1 MNRLST
7 VLTCFLVLAAAARP
21 APAAEPAPEADK
33 GAYLGVLF
41 GPVPD
46 ALYDQVPQLSR
57 DQGVIVTQ
65 VLANS
70 PAEKASLRRNDILL
84 KYDGAPIR
92 DCDELVRLLQK
103 DKPDRTVKLTYLR
116 GGRETT
122 VETTLTLGLAIR
134 TAPRDEPKETVP
146 PGVAKPLGSPTA
158 SVSVA
163 ATPLERGRIK
173 VTIEYYPEGPSGK
186 VRSVTCEGD
195 MDEIRGKVKD
205 QLVKE
210 KVQDRE
216 RGLAEVALERILLL
230 NAQKA
235 PPAAEKDKP

>member
-7 VLTCFLVLAAAARP
+7 VLTCFLALAAAALP
-21 APAAEPAPEADK
+21 ARAADPTPDADK

-46 ALYDQVPQLSR
+46 ALYDQVPQLAR
-57 DQGVIVTQ
+57 DQGVLVTQ

-70 PAEKASLRRNDILL
+70 PAEKASLRRNDVLL

-92 DCDELVRLLQK
+92 DCDDLVRLLQK
-103 DKPDRTVKLTYLR
+103 DKPGRTVKLTYLH

-134 TAPRDEPKETVP
+134 SAPRDDGKDSVA
-146 PGVAKPLGSPTA
+146 PGVAKPIGPPSATI
-158 SVSVA
+158 SVE

-173 VTIEYYPEGPSGK
+173 VTIEYYPEGPTGK
-186 VRSVTCEGD
+186 LKSLSCEGD
-195 MDEIRGKVKD
+195 LDEIEKKVKA
-205 QLVKE
+205 QLGKE
-210 KVQDRE
+210 NLNERE
-216 RGLAEVALERILLL
+216 ITLAGVALQRILLL
-230 NAQKA
+230 NAAK
-235 PPAAEKDKP
+235 PPPEKDKP